1 MVIVLSLCVY
11 YAFAEP
17 EQKRVYLP
25 MRYLMAIM
33 GSIGMGIAYGFKANI
48 SVAVVAMVN
57 HTALRSMEPPH
68 LSNLSSNVSLICNFS
83 DSEDTAVSLPQVI
96 DAIKISV

>member
-1 MVIVLSLCVY
+1 MIS
-11 YAFAEP
+11 EP

-57 HTALRSMEPPH
+57 HTALRSTEPPH
-68 LSNLSSNVSLICNFS
+68 MSNVSSNISHHICNFS
-83 DSEDTAVSLPQVI
+83 DSEDATASLPQVKL
-96 DAIKISV
+96 DWKC